1 MAYTIPK
8 NKVINYPPEEV
19 RNFRIESYEYI
30 DNLHF
35 LVSPSEFLEDA
46 ESYVSV
52 VKELFLEAGW
62 AGDGE
67 VKLLWIPPFCLE
79 TDVTMWEYPQGEV
92 VWHTKQQE
100 DGISWLA
107 MPKKLISFMA
117 NAKSPF
123 YTNLDE

>member
-1 MAYTIPK
+1 MAYTISK
-8 NKVINYPPEEV
+8 KQVIGYPPEAL
-19 RNFRIESYEYI
+19 RDFHISAYEYI

-35 LVSPSEFLEDA
+35 MLSPSEFLDDA

-67 VKLLWIPPFCLE
+67 IQLLWIPPFCFE
-79 TDVTMWEYPQGEV
+79 TDETMWEYPQGEV
-92 VWHTKQQE
+92 VWHVKQQE

-107 MPKKLISFMA
+107 LPQKLVRFMA
-117 NAKSPF
+117 KAQSPF
-123 YTNLDE
+123 FVSD